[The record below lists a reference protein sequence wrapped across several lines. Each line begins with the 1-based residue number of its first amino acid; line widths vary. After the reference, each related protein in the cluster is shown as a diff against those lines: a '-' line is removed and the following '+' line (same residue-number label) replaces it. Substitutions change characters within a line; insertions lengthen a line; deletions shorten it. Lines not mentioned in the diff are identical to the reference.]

1 MGQDRIGLSDNPT
14 NQNPPSPE
22 MDRRR
27 GGHFLVC
34 APHTGFPNE
43 IKTKFSPREKSVAAR
58 FGVSLSVLDTGRS
71 LGGFHSKIKINTRTH
86 GVPEKKHR
94 KEIQESLELGCGKHM
109 ARDGVGRVERRI
121 GNFYFRRGRGKGEKA
136 VSETSL
142 SSKFRTAAALSFP
155 IQFSTERRRSK
166 E

>member
-1 MGQDRIGLSDNPT
+1 MCPSHWFPQRDKNEIFTARKVGRGEIRGLLICPRHGSLFGGLSLKNI
-14 NQNPPSPE
+14 NKYSNSW
-22 MDRRR
+22 
-27 GGHFLVC
+27 C
-34 APHTGFPNE
+34 
-43 IKTKFSPREKSVAAR
+43 PR
-58 FGVSLSVLDTGRS
+58 
-71 LGGFHSKIKINTRTH
+71 
-86 GVPEKKHR
+86 KKHR

-109 ARDGVGRVERRI
+109 ARDGVRRVEKRI

-166 E
+166 EEEKRFLFPPRKSHFPPLPELRNI

>member
-1 MGQDRIGLSDNPT
+1 MHSHSRKNGKTKINFRSGLLSDESFLWDSTLMGQDRIGLSDNPT

-71 LGGFHSKIKINTRTH
+71 LGGLSLKNKNKCSKSWCPRKKNT
-86 GVPEKKHR
+86 EKKY
-94 KEIQESLELGCGKHM
+94 KSLWSWV
-109 ARDGVGRVERRI
+109 VGSI
-121 GNFYFRRGRGKGEKA
+121 WLA
-136 VSETSL
+136 
-142 SSKFRTAAALSFP
+142 TA
-155 IQFSTERRRSK
+155 
-166 E
+166 